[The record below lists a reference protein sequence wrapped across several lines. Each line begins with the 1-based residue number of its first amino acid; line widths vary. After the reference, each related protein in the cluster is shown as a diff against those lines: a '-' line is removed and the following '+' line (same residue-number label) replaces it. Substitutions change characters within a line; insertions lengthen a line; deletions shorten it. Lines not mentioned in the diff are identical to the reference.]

1 MPERFVGNISEQ
13 ICSSCERDV
22 RRIGGPYIYLIET
35 LPDTSEIG
43 HFFCSHICLKR
54 WVEDVL
60 DDLDREDANA

>member
-1 MPERFVGNISEQ
+1 MMPERFVGNPTEN

-43 HFFCSHICLKR
+43 HFFCSHTCVGKWAESVL
-54 WVEDVL
+54 EDIE
-60 DDLDREDANA
+60 REESR